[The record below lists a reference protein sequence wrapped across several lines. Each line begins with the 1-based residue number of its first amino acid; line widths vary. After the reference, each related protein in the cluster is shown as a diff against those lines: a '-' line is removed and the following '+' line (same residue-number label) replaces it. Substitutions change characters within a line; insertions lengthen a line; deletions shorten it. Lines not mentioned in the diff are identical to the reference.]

1 MKEIA
6 VKGLAAACNCLSR
19 CCMWEPPDG
28 QATGLQSTTWANYQA
43 PPHRAPTRAP
53 PAAAKS
59 WLPGTL
65 HHFSSTESPVRGPFP
80 AATAAPRSTQAG
92 LGLLNPSPGQP
103 PTTSN
108 RPHIRREQR
117 GSPVQLAQGGC
128 SPKPLVPTQPQDPS
142 ARTPALQLHVA
153 RVHTCLRPCA
163 SPRVD
168 LLRPSTSAAHAPPA
182 LCAQLQTC
190 HQDKRHEPV
199 TPNEPRA
206 GARHVSALHDTCHRP
221 PKHPSHHSH
230 HTTCTPA
237 HISPRR
243 AERPRRHPPGLRAR

>member
-142 ARTPALQLHVA
+142 VRTPALQLHVA

-168 LLRPSTSAAHAPPA
+168 LLRPSTSADHAGPLRATENLPSR
-182 LCAQLQTC
+182 QT
-190 HQDKRHEPV
+190 
-199 TPNEPRA
+199 TRA
-206 GARHVSALHDTCHRP
+206 GDP
-221 PKHPSHHSH
+221 IK
-230 HTTCTPA
+230 
-237 HISPRR
+237 
-243 AERPRRHPPGLRAR
+243 

>member
-1 MKEIA
+1 MFWDIQHPWGYSGSRISSKISRRE
-6 VKGLAAACNCLSR
+6 LAAR
-19 CCMWEPPDG
+19 
-28 QATGLQSTTWANYQA
+28 
-43 PPHRAPTRAP
+43 
-53 PAAAKS
+53 
-59 WLPGTL
+59 
-65 HHFSSTESPVRGPFP
+65 HHFSSTESPVRAPFP
-80 AATAAPRSTQAG
+80 EATAAPRSIQAG

-142 ARTPALQLHVA
+142 ARTPAPQLHVA

-168 LLRPSTSAAHAPPA
+168 LLSPSTSAAHVPPA

-190 HQDKRHEPV
+190 HQDKRHEPE
-199 TPNEPRA
+199 TPNGPRA
-206 GARHVSALHDTCHRP
+206 GARHVSALHDTCPRP
-221 PKHPSHHSH
+221 PKRLSHHQH
-230 HTTCTPA
+230 HTTCAPA

-243 AERPRRHPPGLRAR
+243 AARPRRHPPGLRARCSPPPSLTPLFDVPPS